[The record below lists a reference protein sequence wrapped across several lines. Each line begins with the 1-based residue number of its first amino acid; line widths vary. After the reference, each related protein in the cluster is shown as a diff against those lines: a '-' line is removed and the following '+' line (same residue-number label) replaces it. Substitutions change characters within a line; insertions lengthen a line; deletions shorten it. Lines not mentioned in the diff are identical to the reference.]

1 MISQDLLGSH
11 KIYWDSLT
19 FWQLTFEI
27 WYLTFDIWNLTMI
40 WHDMILFNDVDTI
53 PNHLFLL
60 SRSVSQSVAIMDLRD
75 ASAPKTGLS
84 QRKRIC
90 RDSHAFS
97 DNKCALFACLG
108 GAFFYIRASLIKVL
122 MIAIQWNEYNE
133 NACENFPQMMLWI
146 KFGQSCF

>member
-108 GAFFYIRASLIKVL
+108 GGVFLY
-122 MIAIQWNEYNE
+122 QG
-133 NACENFPQMMLWI
+133 FPYQSSYDSNSITNTMKMLVRTFLRWCC
-146 KFGQSCF
+146 G